1 MPKNLSEITQKKVW
15 GWFEV
20 LFENKDMK
28 IKKITVLPN
37 QRLSLQKH
45 FKRSEHWYVLSGD
58 AFVLKGDIALS
69 LGSGESVNIACEEW
83 HRIANYGKEN
93 LVFIEVQ
100 TGEYFGE
107 DDIERKADDYGRA

>member
-37 QRLSLQKH
+37 ERLSLQKH
-45 FKRSEHWYVLSGD
+45 FKRSEHWFILSGD
-58 AFVLKGDIALS
+58 AFVLKGDIV
-69 LGSGESVNIACEEW
+69 LGLKIGESTNIECEEW
-83 HRIANYGKEN
+83 HRVANYGKDN

-100 TGEYFGE
+100 TGESFHE
-107 DDIERKADDYGRA
+107 EDIERKADDYGRA